1 VYTDHMNIHALST
14 LLESAEITCPSS
26 GNQRVY
32 ADLIEESACAI
43 AQDQFAE
50 QYRKSRSVKSTE
62 DFALVENG
70 RTIYVDVKTRQL
82 GTDLNMPNMISV
94 DKLNKLLDDPH
105 TELYYWMIDYEVR
118 EDGSA
123 QVKHT
128 EMRAVWDLPW
138 SALAIQNLGLGQL
151 QIANWSAMDQPGL
164 PRADWHARLRQEMHK
179 FYTKQAQK
187 FLDLAA
193 KTVAKK

>member
-1 VYTDHMNIHALST
+1 MLYSGMNIQRLPT
-14 LLESAEITCPSS
+14 LVESAEITCPSS
-26 GNQRVY
+26 GNQRAY
-32 ADLIEESACAI
+32 ADLLEEMACAI
-43 AQDQFAE
+43 AQDQFQE
-50 QYRKSRSVKSTE
+50 QYQKSRSVKSTE

-70 RTIYVDVKTRQL
+70 HTIYIDVKTRQL

-118 EDGSA
+118 ADGSA
-123 QVKHT
+123 QVQHT

-151 QIANWSAMDQPGL
+151 QIANWSAMSQPGL
-164 PRADWHARLRQEMHK
+164 PRAQWHAQLKQEMRA
-179 FYTKQAQK
+179 FYTRQASK
-187 FLDLAA
+187 FQRMADAIVL
-193 KTVAKK
+193 

>member
-1 VYTDHMNIHALST
+1 MNIQNLAT

-32 ADLIEESACAI
+32 ADLLEESACAI

-70 RTIYVDVKTRQL
+70 RTIYIDVKTRQL

-118 EDGSA
+118 ADGSA
-123 QVKHT
+123 QVTHT

-151 QIANWSAMDQPGL
+151 QIANWSAMSQPGL
-164 PRADWHARLRQEMHK
+164 PRADWHARLQSEMHK

-187 FLDLAA
+187 FLNLAA

>member
-1 VYTDHMNIHALST
+1 MYTRLMNIQTLPT

-32 ADLIEESACAI
+32 ADLLEESACAI
-43 AQDQFAE
+43 AQDQFPE

-62 DFALVENG
+62 DFALIENG
-70 RTIYVDVKTRQL
+70 RTIYIDVKTRQL

-94 DKLNKLLDDPH
+94 DKLNKLLDDVD

-123 QVKHT
+123 QVTHT
-128 EMRAVWDLPW
+128 EIRAVWDLPW

-151 QIANWSAMDQPGL
+151 QIANWSAMSQPGL
-164 PRADWHARLRQEMHK
+164 PRHDWHAQLKQEMRA
-179 FYTKQAQK
+179 FYTRQAQK
-187 FLDLAA
+187 FLNLAS
-193 KTVAKK
+193 KI

>member
-1 VYTDHMNIHALST
+1 MYTDHMNIHALST

-43 AQDQFAE
+43 AQDQFQT

-70 RTIYVDVKTRQL
+70 RTIYIDVKTRQL

-118 EDGSA
+118 VDGSA
-123 QVKHT
+123 QVRHT

-151 QIANWSAMDQPGL
+151 QIANWSAMSQPGL
-164 PRADWHARLRQEMHK
+164 PRTDWHARLKQEMHK

-187 FLDLAA
+187 FLNLAA

>member
-1 VYTDHMNIHALST
+1 MNIQTLST

-43 AQDQFAE
+43 AQDQFRE

-70 RTIYVDVKTRQL
+70 RTIYIDVKTRQL

-118 EDGSA
+118 ADGSA

-151 QIANWSAMDQPGL
+151 QIANWSAMSQPGML
-164 PRADWHARLRQEMHK
+164 RHDWHARLKQEMHK

-187 FLDLAA
+187 FLNLAA